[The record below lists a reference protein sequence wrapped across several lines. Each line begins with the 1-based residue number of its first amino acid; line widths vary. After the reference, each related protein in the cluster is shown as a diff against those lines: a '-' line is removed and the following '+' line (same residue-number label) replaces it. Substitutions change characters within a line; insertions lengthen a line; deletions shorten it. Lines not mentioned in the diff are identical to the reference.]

1 MEGGE
6 ADPLP
11 ARLRRQSNSVSSFSL
26 ILLLLRCWPL
36 EAASE
41 SATHLFHQSRQ
52 TAVHSSSSLIKAW
65 EGCAFQCNNW
75 KPRLNFFLFFDQD
88 CCARSQPRR
97 RAGSEIVSTH
107 HPNQSATPTQH
118 RLQHLP

>member
-26 ILLLLRCWPL
+26 ILLLLRCLPL

-41 SATHLFHQSRQ
+41 SATKSVRSVQANGRTLSRQ
-52 TAVHSSSSLIKAW
+52 PYQGV
-65 EGCAFQCNNW
+65 G
-75 KPRLNFFLFFDQD
+75 RLCLPMQKLETTSEFFVL
-88 CCARSQPRR
+88 
-97 RAGSEIVSTH
+97 
-107 HPNQSATPTQH
+107 
-118 RLQHLP
+118 

>member
-1 MEGGE
+1 MPGADEARPCLPGLSISAGAALAGLTMEGGE

-36 EAASE
+36 EVASE

-52 TAVHSSSSLIKAW
+52 TAVHS
-65 EGCAFQCNNW
+65 
-75 KPRLNFFLFFDQD
+75 
-88 CCARSQPRR
+88 
-97 RAGSEIVSTH
+97 
-107 HPNQSATPTQH
+107 
-118 RLQHLP
+118 